1 MASSASNRQIASRVG
16 LLYRVAAR
24 FVAKEEAPPLAKGD
38 VLVIWMKKG
47 DWWTEIKRGV
57 KLEVKDVQGDKIK
70 VHHAGWA
77 NGDGWEMKLAPDQD
91 LSGKFKLEGDARF
104 RRALV
109 VTRQK

>member
-1 MASSASNRQIASRVG
+1 MASTASNRQIAARVS
-16 LLYRVAAR
+16 LLYRAAAR
-24 FVAKEEAPPLAKGD
+24 FMAKEEARPLAKGD
-38 VLVIWMKKG
+38 TLVIWMKKG

-77 NGDGWEMKLAPDQD
+77 NGSGWEMTLAPGQD
-91 LSGKFKLEGDARF
+91 LSGKFKLDGDPRF

-109 VTRQK
+109 VTRQA